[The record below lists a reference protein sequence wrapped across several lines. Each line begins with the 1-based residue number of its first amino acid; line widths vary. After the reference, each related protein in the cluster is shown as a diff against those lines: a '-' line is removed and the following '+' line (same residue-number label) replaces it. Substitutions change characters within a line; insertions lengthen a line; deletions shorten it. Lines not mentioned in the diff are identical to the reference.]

1 MISAG
6 KSYLG
11 PSFTVTSAWRPLTLA
26 TYTSDSATRMST
38 LESEVMPASFR
49 IQTMAATQYGEIRA
63 NLWHR
68 DMKPMH
74 LLRTKLSFL
83 GANRFDPR
91 GDRWVRV
98 TFFQGA
104 PLIAELNSEPA
115 DLMTFDDWSYALAP
129 TCPGTGEFELAS
141 GAGHESLL

>member
-1 MISAG
+1 VQRSYSAVAEFLENNP
-6 KSYLG
+6 K
-11 PSFTVTSAWRPLTLA
+11 ALTIDFLLA
-26 TYTSDSATRMST
+26 KPKFM
-38 LESEVMPASFR
+38 ESIRR
-49 IQTMAATQYGEIRA
+49 IQTMATTAYGEIQG

-74 LLRTKLSFL
+74 LLRAKLSFL

-104 PLIAELNSEPA
+104 PLINELNGEPK
-115 DLMTFDDWSYALAP
+115 DLFAFDDWSYALAP
-129 TCPGTGEFELAS
+129 THSEIGGLPEQREN
-141 GAGHESLL
+141 HESLV

>member
-1 MISAG
+1 MAHPRQVDII
-6 KSYLG
+6 
-11 PSFTVTSAWRPLTLA
+11 R
-26 TYTSDSATRMST
+26 
-38 LESEVMPASFR
+38 R
-49 IQTMAATQYGEIRA
+49 IQTMASSAYGEIRA

-74 LLRTKLSFL
+74 LLRAKLSFL

-104 PLIAELNSEPA
+104 PLLSELNAEPA
-115 DLMTFDDWSYALAP
+115 DLSAFDDWSFALSPEDATPKSAAP
-129 TCPGTGEFELAS
+129 
-141 GAGHESLL
+141 